1 VESIYRKLIQGMDP
15 HEAAIQGTDEVA
27 SAVIASTLTTLAVF
41 VPLIFTQGLVG
52 ALMKDLSLTICFS
65 IAMSLFAAMTLVPML
80 CSRLMKA
87 KPAEDLAHLSPEEL
101 ESLSLADLEVVTPW
115 KLLNKVAKGI
125 QKILKGMDSGY
136 GRIIGWALDHV
147 RLVVLS
153 AIGLLVLS
161 VALVFVMGM
170 EFLPE
175 TDDGSFSVSFETRI
189 GSTYESTSAKARQVE
204 EIIRGV
210 AGPYIVTMSS
220 RVGDGGSNMSTTS
233 VTLVKKEQRPKSI
246 WDITRQVDYLVAT
259 QVMDVNHEV
268 KIEGMASLATMSTG
282 IKAPIVIHLSG
293 DDMDTMYAYAK
304 RIKDAAATVDGTRNL
319 QISHKIGKP
328 ELQLRIKHAE
338 AVSLGLTPM
347 EIAAAIRAAYAGY
360 TVTSFTRDE
369 IDYDVR
375 LHLQDA
381 DRNNFDRVRDLYFVN
396 PRGKAI
402 PLENVVEISEAS
414 GPVSITRKD
423 RARIIDV
430 TGSLTGSVPLSQV
443 SAEIEAKVKALGEP
457 PFGVRL
463 EFTGSGSEM
472 TSSFS
477 GLMVVLVAAML
488 LVYMVMAGQFE
499 NLVNPL
505 IIMFSVPFAVIGL
518 VLALLITNTTFNIMS
533 FTGAILLVGIVVK
546 NAIILID
553 YIHLLRVRGMPLRE
567 AIIFGGKTRLKP
579 ILMTTLCTLLAMIPM
594 ALGLGDGAELR
605 APMARAIIGGLT
617 TSTLITLV
625 LIPTVLWMIETRNKN
640 PKTTAATASPAVT
653 ENV

>member
-1 VESIYRKLIQGMDP
+1 
-15 HEAAIQGTDEVA
+15 
-27 SAVIASTLTTLAVF
+27 
-41 VPLIFTQGLVG
+41 
-52 ALMKDLSLTICFS
+52 
-65 IAMSLFAAMTLVPML
+65 
-80 CSRLMKA
+80 
-87 KPAEDLAHLSPEEL
+87 
-101 ESLSLADLEVVTPW
+101 
-115 KLLNKVAKGI
+115 
-125 QKILKGMDSGY
+125 
-136 GRIIGWALDHV
+136 
-147 RLVVLS
+147 LVVLS

-170 EFLPE
+170 EFVPE
-175 TDDGSFSVSFETRI
+175 TDDGQFTVSFETRI

-204 EIIRGV
+204 EIIREV
-210 AGPYIVTMSS
+210 AGPYIITMSS
-220 RVGDGGSNMSTTS
+220 RVGDGGSNMSATS
-233 VTLVKKEQRPKSI
+233 VTLVKKEKRPVRI

-259 QVMDVNHEV
+259 RVMDMNHEV
-268 KIEGMASLATMSTG
+268 SIEGMASLATMSTG

-304 RIKDAAATVDGTRNL
+304 RIKDAATTVEGTRNL

-375 LHLQDA
+375 LQLQDV
-381 DRNNFDRVRDLYFVN
+381 DRNDFDRVRDLYFVN